1 MEPVDKRRVGQTSIA
16 ASIKFDIVP
25 KDRDATSETLSD
37 GKSILT
43 PLVLH
48 TLDGQACDALLRH
61 PAAIAVSDA
70 SLVLMV
76 HGSGS
81 SHKQA
86 PQADLS
92 GRLAARGF
100 ASLAFDTRQHDDRIC
115 TDNFYAIRRDIDA
128 AVFTARALGYR
139 RIFLQGH
146 SLGNIQVQFYAATN
160 WDDDICGVI
169 LLAAFANLP
178 WKTKN
183 ILVRNDAHFNR
194 LIVEALAAVR
204 GGDPGKRL
212 ENQITYYDG
221 SSGTV
226 TAQHFLTYRFDQTS
240 TADGTQWIKR
250 VPYPVL
256 IVRNASDSLIA
267 DAETTAL
274 VDAAKSDASL
284 VRSLECVT
292 LPSSLPASLDGHCF
306 VGNEEALAETVCRWL
321 DKIDRTQST
330 R

>member
-1 MEPVDKRRVGQTSIA
+1 MERGDEHRAGQTSVA

-25 KDRDATSETLSD
+25 RDKGARSEILSG
-37 GKSILT
+37 GKSTVT

-48 TLDGQACDALLRH
+48 TLDGQTCDALLRH
-61 PAAIAVSDA
+61 PASVPVSDA
-70 SLVLMV
+70 RIVLMV

-81 SHKQA
+81 SHQQA
-86 PQADLS
+86 PQADL
-92 GRLAARGF
+92 GHRLAARGF
-100 ASLAFDTRQHDDRIC
+100 ASLAFDTRQHDDRMC
-115 TDNFYAIRRDIDA
+115 MDNFYAIRHDIDA
-128 AVFTARALGYR
+128 AIFTARALGYR
-139 RIFLQGH
+139 HIFLQGH

-160 WDDDICGVI
+160 WDEDIRGVI

-183 ILVRNDAHFNR
+183 ILVRNDAHFDR
-194 LIVEALAAVR
+194 LVVEALAAVHE
-204 GGDPGKRL
+204 GDCGKRL

-221 SSGTV
+221 SSGAV
-226 TAQHFLTYRFDQTS
+226 TAQHFLTYRFEQTS

-274 VDAAKSDASL
+274 FEAAKSDASL
-284 VRSLECVT
+284 VRSLDYVT

-321 DKIDRTQST
+321 DKIDRTQPT